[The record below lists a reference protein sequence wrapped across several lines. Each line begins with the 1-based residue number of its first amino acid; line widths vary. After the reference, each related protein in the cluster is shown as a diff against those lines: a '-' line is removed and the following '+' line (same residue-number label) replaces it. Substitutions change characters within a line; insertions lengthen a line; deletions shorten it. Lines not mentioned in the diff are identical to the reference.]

1 MSSTKYSLECRSCNH
16 VIGDMGAWFNN
27 SQECPNC
34 GNKWVD
40 VKYSADMSG
49 VKQLIEIEDHEAKSV
64 FNYFDFLPIDNKENI
79 VTNGEGVIPVE
90 RWSFLEDFAK
100 KYYNLDLKVNV
111 YRNDL
116 NPGTGTFKDVAASV
130 AASGLKEHGIKQY
143 CVASTGNIAS
153 AFSHYLAEAGINLAV
168 FVPENALK
176 ANVAEVSAHGQKI
189 FRVKGDYAMAKKVA
203 AEYAKKN
210 GILMSGGNTDPMRVE
225 AKKTMVFEWLRQCG
239 ELPDVYIQALSG
251 GTGPI
256 AIDKA
261 VKDLEG
267 IYDVKNPRF
276 IMIQPS
282 GCDPMTQGW
291 EKSKANNFPEGWLHD
306 YPILDN
312 PYTEVPTLATG
323 NPATYPI
330 IANLV
335 KESDGEIITFN
346 ESLVSDIARI
356 VGFEKGVKMGPA
368 SATALGGFFVALE
381 NNILKDGESVLINTG
396 EGMNRAPDLVE
407 KMEYTSQLVSSV
419 DECEVPNR
427 EDYREVVWKKIISE
441 VTVNA

>member
-1 MSSTKYSLECRSCNH
+1 MSSTKYHLECKSCGH
-16 VIGDMGAWFNN
+16 KIGDMSDWFKNF
-27 SQECPNC
+27 QECPEC
-34 GNKWVD
+34 GGKWAD
-40 VKYSADMSG
+40 VHYTADMSG
-49 VKQLIEIEDHEAKSV
+49 VKKLIEIEDHEAKSV

-90 RWSFLEDFAK
+90 RWNFLEDFAK

-130 AASGLKEHGIKQY
+130 AASGLKEHGVKQY
-143 CVASTGNIAS
+143 VVASTGNIAS

-203 AEYAKKN
+203 ADYAKNN
-210 GILMSGGNTDPMRVE
+210 GILMSGGNTDPLRVE

-239 ELPDVYIQALSG
+239 KLPDVYIQALSG

-261 VKDLEG
+261 VRDLEG
-267 IYDVKNPRF
+267 IYDLKNPRY
-276 IMIQPS
+276 IMVQPS

-291 EKSKANNFPEGWLHD
+291 KTAKANNFPEGWLHD
-306 YPILDN
+306 YPIIEN
-312 PYTEVPTLATG
+312 PETEVPTLATG

-330 IANLV
+330 IAKIV
-335 KESDGEIITFN
+335 KDSDGEIITFN
-346 ESLVSDIARI
+346 EDLMKDMARI
-356 VGFEKGVKMGPA
+356 VAFEKGIKVGPA
-368 SATALGGFFVALE
+368 STTAIGGFFRALE
-381 NNILKDGESVLINTG
+381 EGALRNGESVLINVG
-396 EGMNRAPDLVE
+396 EGMNRAPKLVE
-407 KMEYTSQLVSSV
+407 DMIYTSELVSSA
-419 DECEVPNR
+419 DECKVPNR
-427 EDYREVVWKKIISE
+427 EDYREQLWERVISD
-441 VTVNA
+441 VTVKA